1 MFQHLNKKNKM
12 LGNKGLNKRA
22 VSEVVAY
29 VLLIVISLSIAGMIY
44 AWLRFYVP
52 GQEQKCPDN
61 VAIVIKEHL
70 CTIEKNINITL
81 QNKGLF
87 NLSGFYI
94 YISNETGALPIL
106 EPTFKSSSRPLSN
119 SERGYILFE
128 SPLLPGE
135 EFDMVLSY
143 SMNNRIE
150 EIEIE
155 PFRWQDKKVVLCRD
169 AIIREKMQGCG

>member
-1 MFQHLNKKNKM
+1 MLQHQNKKHIIIN
-12 LGNKGLNKRA
+12 NKRA

-52 GQEQKCPDN
+52 GPEQKCPDN
-61 VAIVIKEHL
+61 VAIVIKNDL
-70 CTIEKNINITL
+70 CNVVENSINITI

-87 NLSGFYI
+87 NVSGFYI
-94 YISNETGALPIL
+94 YMSNETGALPIL
-106 EPTFKSSSRPLSN
+106 EPTFKSSSRPLSS

-128 SPLLPGE
+128 SPLPPDE
-135 EFDMVLSY
+135 EFDIVLSY
-143 SMNNRIE
+143 SLNNRIE

-155 PFRWQDKKVVLCRD
+155 PFRWQDKKVVLCKD
-169 AIIREKMQGCG
+169 AIIREKVQGCE